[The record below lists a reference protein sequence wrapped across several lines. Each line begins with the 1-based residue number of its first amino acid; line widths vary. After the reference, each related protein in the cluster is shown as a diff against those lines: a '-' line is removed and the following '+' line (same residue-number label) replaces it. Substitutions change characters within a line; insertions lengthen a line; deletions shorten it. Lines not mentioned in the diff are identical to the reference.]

1 MSLIKNIRQTNN
13 QRWRVD
19 RVQILLPSKK
29 SIQIPKTCQS
39 QKTMNIP
46 QRKHQNSAPLL
57 QPVRIQPSKRFIFAT
72 HALLQIP
79 IMRIVRMIVVCLSA
93 SVMLVQNVAMKHWVM
108 MWSILGWDLRIATV
122 LLWRREAA

>member
-1 MSLIKNIRQTNN
+1 MCHSSKISDKQTTEGGEGANFASFHKIYTN
-13 QRWRVD
+13 TE
-19 RVQILLPSKK
+19 
-29 SIQIPKTCQS
+29 TCQS